1 MDHHIMDHHIR
12 VTGCMLAL
20 RNALGGQAIDDTVSG
35 HVLLMQGVTFSL
47 RSRIVSAAGCGGGQV
62 SRRGCIGSP
71 AGYAGG
77 QPAVVCTG
85 VVLLTSGRLR
95 KVKTRQQSRVTR
107 FPNKSCSCSSVLI
120 GEAFRLERDNNLRN

>member
-1 MDHHIMDHHIR
+1 MDRHIMGHHIR
-12 VTGCMLAL
+12 VKGCMLAL

-47 RSRIVSAAGCGGGQV
+47 RSRIVSATGCGRGQV
-62 SRRGCIGSP
+62 SRSGCIGSP

-85 VVLLTSGRLR
+85 VVLLTS
-95 KVKTRQQSRVTR
+95 
-107 FPNKSCSCSSVLI
+107 
-120 GEAFRLERDNNLRN
+120 